1 MGSFLSRNLVYTG
14 ITRAKQKIRLYGN
27 EEALKLALENPDRIR
42 NTRLVDLFSEHLAK
56 SQNEKEETL
65 VKSQNE
71 KEETEEEQDDI
82 D

>member
-56 SQNEKEETL
+56 SQNEKEET
-65 VKSQNE
+65 
-71 KEETEEEQDDI
+71 EEEQDDI

>member
-27 EEALKLALENPDRIR
+27 EEALKLALENLDRIR
-42 NTRLVDLFSEHLAK
+42 NTRLVDLFSEHLLELK
-56 SQNEKEETL
+56 NKKEE
-65 VKSQNE
+65 K
-71 KEETEEEQDDI
+71 EEEQDDI